1 LTDVEGDEYARM
13 DDTFSPVLHRIEDA
27 KNWRAIHPGDTVPP
41 VPQVLLKHSKPPPGH
56 INDSTVQALIKAA
69 DVKKVPP
76 KVKGRR
82 RFRDAEKPLSGLD
95 VESLFRLEKRG
106 KRIDSANAVPEF
118 KQMLDLAD
126 DETVIP
132 DAVRQMTAIVEDQ
145 IRNSFG
151 DSKYNQA
158 LEGIHTMRQA
168 MVEMEEPKLYND
180 MLRELKR
187 KLIAGELAG
196 ERKEMWYLI
205 RSKRVGLID
214 KKLSPVSDVTP
225 EQADEFMKKTS

>member
-1 LTDVEGDEYARM
+1 MLEWM
-13 DDTFSPVLHRIEDA
+13 IHSPQSCTE
-27 KNWRAIHPGDTVPP
+27 
-41 VPQVLLKHSKPPPGH
+41 SKTRRTGVQFIPATQFPRYQRSSLSTPSPPPGH
-56 INDSTVQALIKAA
+56 INESTLQTLIKAA

-106 KRIDSANAVPEF
+106 KRIDPANAVPEF

-151 DSKYNQA
+151 DSRYQPGA
-158 LEGIHTMRQA
+158 RGYPHHA
-168 MVEMEEPKLYND
+168 
-180 MLRELKR
+180 
-187 KLIAGELAG
+187 AGDGGDGGAEA
-196 ERKEMWYLI
+196 
-205 RSKRVGLID
+205 V
-214 KKLSPVSDVTP
+214 
-225 EQADEFMKKTS
+225 